1 MHPQTLKPESV
12 DASTDS
18 IYRVGRCIH
27 RLYVQSRWMHP
38 PTLELESVDA
48 STDSVYRVGRCI
60 HRPMKYGLSYRLST
74 DCNESA
80 NEISTHSIQLW
91 SNFNWPAALV
101 LSYIQVNL
109 FWRREICSGLSHP
122 TRIWTNITLENG
134 AHIAIFLFIFWRM
147 LRNIFLARMT
157 KASPLSTACKYLK
170 VKTSQSP
177 NHYR

>member
-48 STDSVYRVGRCI
+48 STDSVYRVGGCI

-74 DCNESA
+74 DCKYIFCSIGA
-80 NEISTHSIQLW
+80 LVIQMMVGWCVCHSPCLLVCIHLLFFRGEALVIQLHC
-91 SNFNWPAALV
+91 
-101 LSYIQVNL
+101 Q
-109 FWRREICSGLSHP
+109 
-122 TRIWTNITLENG
+122 
-134 AHIAIFLFIFWRM
+134 
-147 LRNIFLARMT
+147 
-157 KASPLSTACKYLK
+157 
-170 VKTSQSP
+170 
-177 NHYR
+177 